1 MEILSYDPKSAL
13 KSPSLAFFSSSPM
26 IPRVSKGVWGE
37 SGVKQN
43 DGNGVKNGF
52 TYSNPVDYCSWDIFW
67 FFLQNYSFATT
78 LSNSVYRT
86 TLRFFDV
93 LDSFLML
100 F

>member
-1 MEILSYDPKSAL
+1 
-13 KSPSLAFFSSSPM
+13 M
-26 IPRVSKGVWGE
+26 IHRVSKECGRE

-43 DGNGVKNGF
+43 EGNVVKKGVYVQHPEN
-52 TYSNPVDYCSWDIFW
+52 YCSWDIFG
-67 FFLQNYSFATT
+67 FFLQNYGFTTT
-78 LSNSVYRT
+78 LSNSVYKT